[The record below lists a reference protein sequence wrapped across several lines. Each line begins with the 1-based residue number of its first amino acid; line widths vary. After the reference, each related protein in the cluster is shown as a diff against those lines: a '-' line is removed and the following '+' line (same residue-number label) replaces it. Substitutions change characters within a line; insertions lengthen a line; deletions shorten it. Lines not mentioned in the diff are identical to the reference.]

1 MVLFPGSFD
10 PFTKGHL
17 DVLKRTLKIFPEVII
32 LVVETKNKIKLETRV
47 NLIKEMLD
55 DYNITNVKV
64 EGYSGLLVDYCK
76 KKEIN
81 ILIRGIRNEKD
92 YFFEEE
98 LEVINKKLYNKIE
111 VIYLMTSLE
120 KKYISSSLVWEYLKY
135 KQDIS
140 ELVSENI
147 KKYLENN
154 YENL

>member
-17 DVLKRTLKIFPEVII
+17 DILQRTLKIFPEVII

-47 NLIKEMLD
+47 NLIKEMLKD
-55 DYNITNVKV
+55 LNIKNVKV
-64 EGYSGLLVDYCK
+64 EGHQGLLVDYCK
-76 KKEIN
+76 KNEIN

-111 VIYLMTSLE
+111 VIYLMTTLE

-135 KQDIS
+135 KQDVS